1 MLLVMDVGNTNIVI
15 GVYEGRELR
24 HHWRV
29 HTDRDKTEDEYGL
42 LIRAL
47 FDHAGLTFS
56 DIEAVVIGSV
66 VPPLM
71 YALERMARKYLGREA
86 MVVGPGIKT
95 GVNIK
100 TENPKEVGADRI
112 INAVAALHL
121 YKPPLVI
128 VDFGTA
134 TTFDVIDERGDLIGT
149 AIAPGLVIAAEALFQ
164 KAAKLPRIEIV
175 RPSHVVGRNTVTAMQ
190 SGVYFGY
197 VALVDGLV
205 SRIRRELKAPA
216 TVVATGGLAELV
228 AAESETID
236 IVNPFLTLQGLQL
249 LYERNR

>member
-15 GVYEGRELR
+15 GVYEGRKLR

-29 HTDRDKTEDEYGL
+29 HTDRDKTEDEYGM

-47 FDHAGLTFS
+47 FDHAGLSFS

-71 YALERMARKYLGREA
+71 SALERMARKYIGREA

-112 INAVAALHL
+112 INVVAALHL
-121 YKPPLVI
+121 YKPPLII

-134 TTFDVIDERGDLIGT
+134 TTFDVIDARGDMIGT

-164 KAAKLPRIEIV
+164 KAAKLPRIEIA
-175 RPSHVVGRNTVTAMQ
+175 RPPHVVGRNTVTAMQ

-205 SRIRRELKAPA
+205 ARIRRELKAPA

>member
-1 MLLVMDVGNTNIVI
+1 
-15 GVYEGRELR
+15 
-24 HHWRV
+24 
-29 HTDRDKTEDEYGL
+29 
-42 LIRAL
+42 
-47 FDHAGLTFS
+47 
-56 DIEAVVIGSV
+56 
-66 VPPLM
+66 
-71 YALERMARKYLGREA
+71 
-86 MVVGPGIKT
+86 
-95 GVNIK
+95 
-100 TENPKEVGADRI
+100 
-112 INAVAALHL
+112 
-121 YKPPLVI
+121 
-128 VDFGTA
+128 
-134 TTFDVIDERGDLIGT
+134 
-149 AIAPGLVIAAEALFQ
+149 PGLVIAAEALFQ